1 MTSFDIDRLVMS
13 NISGPIYTNPDT
25 FETAYFFYMNRLSD
39 HSKPVN
45 PLTKTAYFWNR
56 SPEWIFLGVRL
67 VFLKPDIFEANY
79 VINSGPVLNENF
91 QVQNGGQQFCG
102 RQQLPISN

>member
-25 FETAYFFYMNRLSD
+25 FETAYFFISIGFPTIRNQWIRWP
-39 HSKPVN
+39 KPHIFE
-45 PLTKTAYFWNR
+45 TALQNGFFW
-56 SPEWIFLGVRL
+56 GVRL